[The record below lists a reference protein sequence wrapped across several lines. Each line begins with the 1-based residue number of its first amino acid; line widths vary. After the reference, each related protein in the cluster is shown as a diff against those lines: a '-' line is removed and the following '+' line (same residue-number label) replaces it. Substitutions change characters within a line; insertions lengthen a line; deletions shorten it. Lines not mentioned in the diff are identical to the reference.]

1 MEKALRRY
9 RIMARVTGV
18 VLIILIG
25 ILTTKWYVSPTTWDS
40 LKPIRVLFGMGH
52 GVILYPLYLV
62 TCFQLVIAARI
73 KLIYFV
79 AMLLS
84 GFVPFL
90 AFVMERYTEK
100 NLVPR
105 RPQ

>member
-1 MEKALRRY
+1 MERALRHY

-18 VLIILIG
+18 TLIALMVLLLAKLG
-25 ILTTKWYVSPTTWDS
+25 VSPSTWES
-40 LKPIRVLFGMGH
+40 LKPLRVIIGMGH
-52 GVILYPLYLV
+52 GVLLYPIYLV
-62 TCFQLVIAARI
+62 TCFQLVLKARI

-79 AMLLS
+79 AMLLA

-100 NLVPR
+100 NLIAR
-105 RPQ
+105 RAQ

>member
-1 MEKALRRY
+1 MERALHRY

-18 VLIILIG
+18 VLIVLIG
-25 ILTTKWYVSPTTWDS
+25 ILTAKFYVSPSTWES

-52 GVILYPLYLV
+52 GVVLYPLYLV

-79 AMLLS
+79 AMLLA

-90 AFVMERYTEK
+90 AFAMERYTEK